1 MVLGVLLCSGPT
13 LLASFIERRRDDDIY
28 ERTGWCSNQSEGS
41 LYAAATRMRLCRC
54 VNARFRNTVLVLA
67 CSVRPLR
74 LDAQ

>member
-1 MVLGVLLCSGPT
+1 MMIFMSGQDG
-13 LLASFIERRRDDDIY
+13 F
-28 ERTGWCSNQSEGS
+28 SNQSEGS